1 MSLHAFL
8 TINLNNVI
16 DTNLTG
22 ITMISDAGGDPMAGG
37 AQKYFDAKL
46 CEYQHAIPDAGAMF
60 DELKEITANALFV
73 GNQRY

>member
-1 MSLHAFL
+1 
-8 TINLNNVI
+8 
-16 DTNLTG
+16 
-22 ITMISDAGGDPMAGG
+22 MAGG